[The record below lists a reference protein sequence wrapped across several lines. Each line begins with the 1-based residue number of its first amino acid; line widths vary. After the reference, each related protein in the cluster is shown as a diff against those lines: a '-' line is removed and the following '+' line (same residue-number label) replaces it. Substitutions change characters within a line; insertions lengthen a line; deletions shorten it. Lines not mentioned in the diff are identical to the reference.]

1 MPMTDNCLALDEV
14 ASRLA
19 LSARTVARL
28 VASGDL
34 PSIKIGRRRVIRASV
49 LNAFLNSH
57 AVCAD

>member
-1 MPMTDNCLALDEV
+1 MPVTDNCLSLDEV

-34 PSIKIGRRRVIRASV
+34 ASIKIGRRRVIRSSA
-49 LNAFLNSH
+49 LDTFLDRH
-57 AVCAD
+57 AVCAC